1 MEAGGGAWGMYEG
14 DGVPVEGLGDPTLEA
29 RLSPEARALLKE
41 ETELA
46 SACYAP
52 FDVDAYRGGDLT
64 PVYFGSALKLFGV
77 DDLLAALALHAP
89 GPQPQPAEPAPVRPD
104 ADAVTGFVFKVQA
117 NMNPAHRDRIAFMRL
132 CSGQFARGMR
142 LP

>member
-1 MEAGGGAWGMYEG
+1 MNWPVGMGGLFEGVYDLVDPAIMKPGGDASRMYEG
-14 DGVPVEGLGDPTLEA
+14 DRVAVDGLGDPTLEA
-29 RLSPEARALLKE
+29 RLSPEALALLKE

-77 DDLLAALALHAP
+77 DDLLAALALHHP
-89 GPQPQPAEPAPVRPD
+89 GPQQPRSEERRVGKECVSTWRP
-104 ADAVTGFVFKVQA
+104 
-117 NMNPAHRDRIAFMRL
+117 
-132 CSGQFARGMR
+132 RGV
-142 LP
+142 P

>member
-1 MEAGGGAWGMYEG
+1 MIRRPPRSTLTDTLFPYTTLFRSMYEG
-14 DGVPVEGLGDPTLEA
+14 DRVAVDGLGDPTLEA
-29 RLSPEARALLKE
+29 RLSPEALALLKE

-77 DDLLAALALHAP
+77 DDLLAALALHRSEEHTSAL
-89 GPQPQPAEPAPVRPD
+89 QSLMRISY
-104 ADAVTGFVFKVQA
+104 AVFCLKKKTSE
-117 NMNPAHRDRIAFMRL
+117 H
-132 CSGQFARGMR
+132 
-142 LP
+142 

>member
-1 MEAGGGAWGMYEG
+1 MIRRPPRSTLTDTLFPYTTLFRSMYEG
-14 DGVPVEGLGDPTLEA
+14 DRVAVDGLGDPTLEA
-29 RLSPEARALLKE
+29 RLSPEALALLKE

-89 GPQPQPAEPAPVRPD
+89 GPQPQPAEPAPVRPRSE
-104 ADAVTGFVFKVQA
+104 ADT
-117 NMNPAHRDRIAFMRL
+117 PALQSPMRISYA
-132 CSGQFARGMR
+132 
-142 LP
+142 